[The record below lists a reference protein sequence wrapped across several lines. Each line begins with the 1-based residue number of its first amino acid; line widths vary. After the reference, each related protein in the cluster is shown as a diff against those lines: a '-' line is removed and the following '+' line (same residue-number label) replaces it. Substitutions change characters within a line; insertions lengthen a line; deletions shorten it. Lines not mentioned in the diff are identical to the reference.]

1 MTLEMLQKHRKL
13 ICTLLLLLTSVIWG
27 AAFVAQ
33 SVGMDYV
40 GPWTYVFSR
49 YVLST
54 LVLLPVTVLADRSAS
69 ARELPPTSRREYIT
83 GGAACGILLGLASIS
98 QQAGIQYTTAG
109 KAGFITALYVVLVP
123 VISLFLG
130 RRPDKKIWLCV
141 MLGLAGLYLI
151 SVKEGFQIGTG
162 DALVML
168 CALLFSGQILCVDY
182 FSRRVRNPVKLANYQ
197 FFFCMLVNL
206 IGMLLFEEIHFDALR
221 AAAASIIYAGVLSG
235 AVGYTL
241 QIIAQKYTDPAVA
254 SLLMSLESVFSVLFG
269 WLILHQ
275 LLTGRELIG
284 CGLVFLAVLIAEL
297 PFEKWIRSASGRSAS
312 R

>member
-1 MTLEMLQKHRKL
+1 M
-13 ICTLLLLLTSVIWG
+13 
-27 AAFVAQ
+27 
-33 SVGMDYV
+33 
-40 GPWTYVFSR
+40 
-49 YVLST
+49 
-54 LVLLPVTVLADRSAS
+54 
-69 ARELPPTSRREYIT
+69 
-83 GGAACGILLGLASIS
+83 
-98 QQAGIQYTTAG
+98 
-109 KAGFITALYVVLVP
+109 
-123 VISLFLG
+123 
-130 RRPDKKIWLCV
+130 
-141 MLGLAGLYLI
+141 
-151 SVKEGFQIGTG
+151 
-162 DALVML
+162 
-168 CALLFSGQILCVDY
+168 LFSGQILCVDY

-297 PFEKWIRSASGRSAS
+297 PFEKWIRSVSGRSAS